1 MSLLEK
7 NSSTPSSEFEENLE
21 LLRQIY
27 FFSGLPLETLKVFA
41 YLCSREKFKQDEYI
55 FSQDEDDGRAF
66 YIISGQAQLERLD
79 NGETTRVRE
88 FKTGEF
94 IGGLTLL
101 GETKRLFSL
110 RSATE
115 TTCLVLN
122 REKFSKTMEQ
132 FPSLLVKIFNA
143 VAKNIDTWE
152 ERFLTDGVPDIQK
165 IKPFVLTMPDNRF
178 WSIGDCVGHAWKD
191 GKMFKNELKR
201 RKKY

>member
-7 NSSTPSSEFEENLE
+7 NNSTPSSEFQENLE

-55 FSQDEDDGRAF
+55 FNQDEDDGRAF
-66 YIISGQAQLERLD
+66 YIINGQAQLERRD
-79 NGETTRVRE
+79 NGGTISVRE
-88 FKTGEF
+88 YNTGEF

-110 RSATE
+110 KSATE
-115 TTCLVLN
+115 TTCLVLS

-132 FPSLLVKIFNA
+132 FPSLLAKICNA
-143 VAKNIDTWE
+143 VAKSIDTWE
-152 ERFLTDGVPDIQK
+152 ERLLSDRADQC
-165 IKPFVLTMPDNRF
+165 
-178 WSIGDCVGHAWKD
+178 GDCLNQLGVT
-191 GKMFKNELKR
+191 LI
-201 RKKY
+201 